1 MKLVLATA
9 VLGLA
14 SSRVVAAPRSP
25 GGALY
30 LHNPNPSS
38 PASSASSSAGA
49 PLVTISVIPPPEC
62 ASFHARLGT
71 RPESTDVYYLTSECL
86 QSYRSSSLSSASAS
100 RFIAFDWSH
109 GSLMWVTSSS
119 LEADLLQQ
127 RQAEIQEVI
136 FARQLATYQQTR
148 AQIPLPGSKIKSDE
162 SAGVRLIAA
171 LAPAAQGRLVQLETD
186 TLLREWTEDPIHALQ
201 ELVFISSDP
210 LPPPSRAVLA
220 SEAGVEGPVQG
231 GELVSKKDRQR
242 VVDILQ
248 GLKFNPLLSK
258 LVKTLSKKA
267 IIADVRYLS
276 AEDQSSATTS
286 SERWISRHSMSE
298 GAERASDWLLQ
309 RFRTYGFI
317 CMQHHYKT
325 EFAPMIECSLPGI
338 GNVPGAF
345 ANETVVI
352 GGHFDSRGSFGY
364 PTAPGADDDGS
375 GTALLLALARHISEH
390 QLVFSRKIVIAAFSG
405 EEQGLLGSNWYA
417 SELKKRQ
424 EDVVLMVQVD
434 MIAYTVPG
442 EPIQMARPDK
452 IGLPEAAY
460 LIGNVS
466 EIYVP
471 ELQVGY
477 TTACCSD
484 HQSFEAVGYA
494 STWVFERNGAIR
506 DPCYHNSCDLSARE
520 GYNFDQVHG
529 TARAVLATLLE
540 VGRFSFV

>member
-9 VLGLA
+9 VLGLT
-14 SSRVVAAPRSP
+14 SSRVLAAPRSP
-25 GGALY
+25 GGGALY
-30 LHNPNPSS
+30 LHNLNPSL
-38 PASSASSSAGA
+38 PRGA
-49 PLVTISVIPPPEC
+49 PLVTTTSVAPPPEC

-86 QSYRSSSLSSASAS
+86 QSHRSSSSLSSASAS
-100 RFIAFDWSH
+100 SPFIAFDWSH
-109 GSLMWVTSSS
+109 GSLLWVTSSS

-127 RQAEIQEVI
+127 RQAQIQEVI
-136 FARQLATYQQTR
+136 FARQLATYQQAR
-148 AQIPLPGSKIKSDE
+148 AQIPLSDE
-162 SAGVRLIAA
+162 SGGVRLV
-171 LAPAAQGRLVQLETD
+171 APLPPAQGRLVQLETD

-201 ELVFISSDP
+201 ELVFISSEP
-210 LPPPSRAVLA
+210 LPPPSRAMLA
-220 SEAGVEGPVQG
+220 SEVGLEGPVQG

-242 VVDILQ
+242 VVNILQ

-276 AEDQSSATTS
+276 AEDQSSAKTS

-317 CMQHHYKT
+317 CMQHHYKN

-390 QLVFSRKIVIAAFSG
+390 NLVFSRKIVIAAFSG

-417 SELKKRQ
+417 RELRKRQ

-452 IGLPEAAY
+452 IGLPEATY

-506 DPCYHNSCDLSARE
+506 DPCYHNSCDLSSRP
-520 GYNFDQVHG
+520 GYNFDQVHA

-540 VGRFSFV
+540 VGGFSFV

>member
-1 MKLVLATA
+1 MRLILSTA
-9 VLGLA
+9 LLGLA
-14 SSRVVAAPRSP
+14 SSHVSAVARSQE
-25 GGALY
+25 GALF
-30 LHNPNPSS
+30 LHNPSSSS
-38 PASSASSSAGA
+38 PRSSSVGA
-49 PLVTISVIPPPEC
+49 PLWSTSAAPPAC

-71 RPESTDVYYLTSECL
+71 RPSSTDVYYLSSECVD
-86 QSYRSSSLSSASAS
+86 SSHSASSSASS
-100 RFIAFDWSH
+100 HFISFDWSH
-109 GSLMWVTSSS
+109 GSLMWVAPSS
-119 LEADLLQQ
+119 LDADLLQQ
-127 RQAEIQEVI
+127 RQAEIQEVV
-136 FARQLATYQQTR
+136 FARQLVTYQQVQAQTHLSSSR
-148 AQIPLPGSKIKSDE
+148 ADSASTSDE
-162 SAGVRLIAA
+162 SSGVRLIAP
-171 LAPAAQGRLVQLETD
+171 LPVGQGRLVQLESD
-186 TLLREWTEDPIHALQ
+186 ALLRTWTEDPIHALQ
-201 ELVFISSDP
+201 ELVFISPDP
-210 LPPPSRAVLA
+210 LPQPSRGVLA
-220 SEAGVEGPVQG
+220 SDAVADGPVQG
-231 GELVSKKDRQR
+231 GELVSKRDRER
-242 VVDILQ
+242 VVDILD

-298 GAERASDWLLQ
+298 GAGRASKWLLQ

-317 CMQHHYKT
+317 CAQHHYKT

-352 GGHFDSRGSFGY
+352 GGSFGY
-364 PTAPGADDDGS
+364 PSAPGADDDGS

-390 QLVFSRKIVIAAFSG
+390 NLVFSRKIVIAVFSG

-417 SELKKRQ
+417 KQLKARN

-471 ELQVGY
+471 ELQIGY

-506 DPCYHNSCDLSARE
+506 DPCYHDSCDLSSRP

-540 VGRFSFV
+540 VGGFSFV